1 MQRCEYNEELCRQ
14 FTFMADYYVKKG
26 KFMPYGMTYQKAV
39 RALNELGT
47 KLGRSVKIT
56 DVFIPRK
63 NVEITEENIKKSRG
77 KFPIKG
83 VGKGVAQKILQF
95 QKSGSVE
102 EYKLAKKDKL
112 LDKKIKQGKVT
123 APTTTSKA
131 IRALSKVSYIGEATA
146 KKLVNDYGFKNV
158 SELRKAAKIGYFDSG
173 SYITKSPNGKTLK
186 FTKNQKKMIDYHS
199 RLKRIP
205 RAFTKAL
212 EETTKHLLDKNFG
225 KNSYQLAFGGSYRRG
240 AKDSGDIDILIKSD
254 VFTLKDFVKLLKK
267 WGVVFDTLS
276 EGKDDFKGLG
286 RCPGMKKFI
295 FRIDIMFTK
304 PENWNAALMHF
315 TGNDVLN
322 RLMREKAKE
331 LREYNGKKYPHGA
344 ILSQK
349 GLFIRGAN
357 NKSSGKRVIPGGLK
371 SEKQLFDI
379 LGMKYLPPSQR
390 GSKIK

>member
-1 MQRCEYNEELCRQ
+1 
-14 FTFMADYYVKKG
+14 MADYYVKKG

-56 DVFIPRK
+56 DVFVPRK

-112 LDKKIKQGKVT
+112 LDKKIKQGKVA

-131 IRALSKVSYIGEATA
+131 VSALSKVSYIGEATA
-146 KKLVNDYGFKNV
+146 KKLVKDYGFKNV
-158 SELRKAAKIGYFDSG
+158 SELSKAVKIGYFDSG

-225 KNSYQLAFGGSYRRG
+225 ENSYQLAFGGSYRRG

-254 VFTLKDFVKLLKK
+254 VFTLKEFVKLLKK

-331 LREYNGKKYPHGA
+331 LREYDGKKYPYGA

-357 NKSSGKRVIPGGLK
+357 NKSSGKRVIPSGLK

-379 LGMKYLPPSQR
+379 LGMKYLPPTQR

>member
-1 MQRCEYNEELCRQ
+1 
-14 FTFMADYYVKKG
+14 MADYYVKKG

-112 LDKKIKQGKVT
+112 LDKKIKQGKVA

-186 FTKNQKKMIDYHS
+186 FTKNQKKMINYHA

-205 RAFTKAL
+205 RDFTKAL
-212 EETTKHLLDKNFG
+212 EDTTKHLLDKKFG
-225 KNSYQLAFGGSYRRG
+225 KNSYQIAFGGSYRRG
-240 AKDSGDIDILIKSD
+240 AKHSGDIDILIKSK
-254 VFTLKDFVKLLKK
+254 VFTLKEFVKLLKD

-331 LREYNGKKYPHGA
+331 LREYDGKKYPHGA

-349 GLFIRGAN
+349 GLFVRGAN

-379 LGMKYLPPSQR
+379 LGMKYLPPTQR

>member
-1 MQRCEYNEELCRQ
+1 MQRCEYNEELCQQ

-39 RALNELGT
+39 RALNELGI

-112 LDKKIKQGKVT
+112 LDKKIKQGKVA

-240 AKDSGDIDILIKSD
+240 AKDSGDIDILIKSN

-357 NKSSGKRVIPGGLK
+357 NKSSGKRIIPGGLK

>member
-47 KLGRSVKIT
+47 KLGRAVEIA
-56 DVFIPRK
+56 DVFVPRK
-63 NVEITEENIKKSRG
+63 NIEITEENIKKSRG

-95 QKSGSVE
+95 QETGSVE

-112 LDKKIKQGKVT
+112 MDKKIKQGKVV

-131 IRALSKVSYIGEATA
+131 VSALSKVSYIGEATA
-146 KKLVNDYGFKNV
+146 KKLVKDYGFKNV

-173 SYITKSPNGKTLK
+173 SYVTKSPNGKKLK
-186 FTKNQKKMIDYHS
+186 FTKNQKKMIDYHT

-212 EETTKHLLDKNFG
+212 EETTKHLLDKKFG
-225 KNSYQLAFGGSYRRG
+225 KNSYQIAFGGSYRRG
-240 AKDSGDIDILIKSD
+240 AKDSGDIDILIKSE
-254 VFTLKDFVKLLKK
+254 VFTLKEFVKLLKD

-295 FRIDIMFTK
+295 FRIDIMFTE

-331 LREYNGKKYPHGA
+331 LREYDGKKYPHGA

-349 GLFIRGAN
+349 GLFVRGAN

-379 LGMKYLPPSQR
+379 LGMKYLPPTQR

>member
-173 SYITKSPNGKTLK
+173 SYITKSPDGKTLK

>member
-1 MQRCEYNEELCRQ
+1 
-14 FTFMADYYVKKG
+14 MADYYVKKG

-56 DVFIPRK
+56 DVFVPRK

-112 LDKKIKQGKVT
+112 LDKKIKQGKVA

-131 IRALSKVSYIGEATA
+131 VSALSKVSYIGEATA
-146 KKLVNDYGFKNV
+146 KKLVKDYGFKNV
-158 SELRKAAKIGYFDSG
+158 SELSKAVKIGYFDSG

-225 KNSYQLAFGGSYRRG
+225 ENSYQLAFGGSYRRG

-254 VFTLKDFVKLLKK
+254 VFTLKEFVKLLKK

-331 LREYNGKKYPHGA
+331 LREYDGKKYPYGA

-379 LGMKYLPPSQR
+379 LWNLQR
-390 GSKIK
+390 QITTTNYNDKLQRQITKI

>member
-1 MQRCEYNEELCRQ
+1 MQRCEYNEELCQQ

-39 RALNELGT
+39 RALNELGI

-112 LDKKIKQGKVT
+112 LDKKIKQGKVA

-212 EETTKHLLDKNFG
+212 EETTKYLLDKNFG

-357 NKSSGKRVIPGGLK
+357 NKSSGKRIIPGGLK

>member
-1 MQRCEYNEELCRQ
+1 
-14 FTFMADYYVKKG
+14 MADYYVKKG

-56 DVFIPRK
+56 DVFVPRK

-112 LDKKIKQGKVT
+112 LDKKIKQGKVA

-131 IRALSKVSYIGEATA
+131 VSALSKVSYIGEATA
-146 KKLVNDYGFKNV
+146 KKLVKDYGFKNV
-158 SELRKAAKIGYFDSG
+158 SELSKAVKIGYFDSG

-225 KNSYQLAFGGSYRRG
+225 ENSYQLAFGGSYRRG

-254 VFTLKDFVKLLKK
+254 VFTLKEFVKLLKK

-331 LREYNGKKYPHGA
+331 LREYDGKKYPYGA

-379 LGMKYLPPSQR
+379 LGMKYLPPTQR

>member
-1 MQRCEYNEELCRQ
+1 
-14 FTFMADYYVKKG
+14 MADYYVKKG

-112 LDKKIKQGKVT
+112 LDKKIKQGKVA

-146 KKLVNDYGFKNV
+146 KNLVNDYGFKNV

-240 AKDSGDIDILIKSD
+240 AKDSGDIDILIKSN

-304 PENWNAALMHF
+304 PENWNAALIHF

-331 LREYNGKKYPHGA
+331 LREYDGKKYPHGA

-357 NKSSGKRVIPGGLK
+357 NKSSGKRIIPGGLK

>member
-47 KLGRSVKIT
+47 KLGRAVEIA
-56 DVFIPRK
+56 DVFVPRK
-63 NVEITEENIKKSRG
+63 NIEITEENIKKSRG

-95 QKSGSVE
+95 QETGSVE

-112 LDKKIKQGKVT
+112 MDKKIKQGKVA

-131 IRALSKVSYIGEATA
+131 VSALSKVSYIGEATA
-146 KKLVNDYGFKNV
+146 KKLVKDYGFKNV
-158 SELRKAAKIGYFDSG
+158 SELRKAAKIGHFDSG
-173 SYITKSPNGKTLK
+173 AYVTKSPNGKSLK
-186 FTKNQKKMIDYHS
+186 FTKNQKKMIDYHT

-205 RAFTKAL
+205 RDFTKAL
-212 EETTKHLLDKNFG
+212 EDTTKHLLDKKFG
-225 KNSYQLAFGGSYRRG
+225 KNSYQIAFGGSYRRG
-240 AKDSGDIDILIKSD
+240 AKDSGDIDILIKSE
-254 VFTLKDFVKLLKK
+254 VFTLKEFVKLLKD

-331 LREYNGKKYPHGA
+331 LREYDGKKYPHGA

-349 GLFIRGAN
+349 GLFVRGAN
-357 NKSSGKRVIPGGLK
+357 NKSSGKRLISGGLK

-379 LGMKYLPPSQR
+379 LGMKYLPPTQR

>member
-112 LDKKIKQGKVT
+112 LDKKIKQGKVA

-146 KKLVNDYGFKNV
+146 KNLVNDYGFKNV

-240 AKDSGDIDILIKSD
+240 AKDSGDIDILIKSN

-357 NKSSGKRVIPGGLK
+357 NKSSGKRIIPGGLK

>member
-47 KLGRSVKIT
+47 KLGRAVEIK
-56 DVFIPRK
+56 DVFVPRK
-63 NVEITEENIKKSRG
+63 NIEITEENIKKSRG

-95 QKSGSVE
+95 QETGSVE

-112 LDKKIKQGKVT
+112 MDKKIKQGKVA

-131 IRALSKVSYIGEATA
+131 VSALSKVSYIGEATA
-146 KKLVNDYGFKNV
+146 KKLVKDYGFKNV

-173 SYITKSPNGKTLK
+173 SYVTKSPNGKKLK
-186 FTKNQKKMIDYHS
+186 FTKNQKKMIDYHT

-212 EETTKHLLDKNFG
+212 EDTTKHLLDKKFG
-225 KNSYQLAFGGSYRRG
+225 KNSYQIAFGGSYRRG
-240 AKDSGDIDILIKSD
+240 AKDSGDVDILIKSE
-254 VFTLKDFVKLLKK
+254 VFTLKEFVKLLKD

-295 FRIDIMFTK
+295 FRIDIMFTE

-331 LREYNGKKYPHGA
+331 LREYDGKKYPRGA

-349 GLFIRGAN
+349 GLFVRGAN

-379 LGMKYLPPSQR
+379 LGMKYLPPTQR

>member
-1 MQRCEYNEELCRQ
+1 MQQCDYNEELCRQ

-47 KLGRSVKIT
+47 KLGRAVEIT
-56 DVFIPRK
+56 DVFVPRK
-63 NVEITEENIKKSRG
+63 NIEITEENIKKSRG

-95 QKSGSVE
+95 QETGSVE

-112 LDKKIKQGKVT
+112 IDKKIKQGKVA

-131 IRALSKVSYIGEATA
+131 VSALSKVSYIGEATA
-146 KKLVNDYGFKNV
+146 KKLVKDYGFKNV
-158 SELRKAAKIGYFDSG
+158 SELRKAAKIGHFDSG
-173 SYITKSPNGKTLK
+173 SYVTKSPNGKALK
-186 FTKNQKKMIDYHS
+186 FTKNQKKMIDYHT

-212 EETTKHLLDKNFG
+212 EDTTKHLLDKKFG
-225 KNSYQLAFGGSYRRG
+225 KNSYQIAFGGSYRRG
-240 AKDSGDIDILIKSD
+240 AKDSGDVDILIKSE
-254 VFTLKDFVKLLKK
+254 VFTLKEFVKLLKD

-295 FRIDIMFTK
+295 FRIDIMFTE

-331 LREYNGKKYPHGA
+331 LREYDGKKYPSWSY
-344 ILSQK
+344 IES
-349 GLFIRGAN
+349 
-357 NKSSGKRVIPGGLK
+357 KRFVC
-371 SEKQLFDI
+371 E
-379 LGMKYLPPSQR
+379 R
-390 GSKIK
+390 SK

>member
-1 MQRCEYNEELCRQ
+1 MQRCEYNEELCQQ

-39 RALNELGT
+39 RALNELGI

-112 LDKKIKQGKVT
+112 LDKKIKQGKVA

-240 AKDSGDIDILIKSD
+240 AKDSGDIDILIKSN

-349 GLFIRGAN
+349 GLFIRGVN